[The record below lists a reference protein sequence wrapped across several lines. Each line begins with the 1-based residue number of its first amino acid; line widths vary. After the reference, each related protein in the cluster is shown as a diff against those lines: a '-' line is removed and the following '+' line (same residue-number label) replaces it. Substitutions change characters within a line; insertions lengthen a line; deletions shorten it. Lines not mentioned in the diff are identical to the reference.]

1 MNFGPWFSV
10 SLIRRVAF
18 VSLLCALPAQ
28 LAAQTAT
35 FVNAQAALG
44 TGFSQPTGLAVDAA
58 GDLFVVDNS
67 ANQVVKIAAGT
78 GVQTTIA
85 SGLKNPSAVAL
96 DSAGDVFISDS
107 GNNRVLVV
115 PPDGGPAL
123 TVGASGLNTPVQIAV
138 DSAGNLYIVDNG
150 NRQVL
155 KIWAD
160 GSAPSPVATGLDDP
174 QGVAVDGAGNVYIS
188 ELTAHAVIEVAANNT
203 QSLVI
208 ENLTP
213 TQLAVDPAGD
223 LFIAVSNGVTEVP
236 VGGGTP
242 VSVLSGIGSVQGIA
256 VDQEGRLYISIDG
269 QTTVTEVFTG
279 SVDFGPVPLC
289 SAGQQ
294 TSPGCFRTLSL
305 NFMLTGDE
313 SAVFPFGPFTLGAPG
328 GDFALATGSTCGSDT
343 SDPNCTVNITFTPS
357 LPGLRQGAVQVDTQS
372 SNLATVNISGTGV
385 GPEIGFIGAGQIN
398 LGSGLNAPSAVALD
412 GAGNVYIA
420 DTFNSRIVELPAG
433 GSAQVDYL
441 TGISLPSG
449 LAVDGNGDLIAAEV
463 VSASL
468 TSISSHPVG
477 ETSIGNGLS
486 APAGVAVDGAG
497 DIFVADSKNARVVK
511 LPANG
516 GAQTTVGTGLLGP
529 DGVAVDAAG
538 DVYIADTGNNRIVEV
553 PADGSAQ
560 LVIGSGFSAPQGVA
574 VDAAGDVFV
583 SDTGNNRVM
592 EFSAGGATQIA
603 LAESLNTPI
612 GIVVDGKGNVF
623 FADSGNNRVVE
634 IPISTLPSHKFAS
647 TEVGQTSTDSPYSLL
662 VESIGNQPLNI
673 GEVVYTADFPID
685 LAEGGMEPC
694 VGGLSLAP
702 GQVCELAA
710 NFTPLNPGP
719 LSESVILDDNSL
731 SPLGAAQNILLSG
744 NALLGQSIVFLPP
757 AGVTFGAAPI
767 DLSKL
772 AAATS
777 GQPVSF
783 KIVSGP
789 ATVKGTVVT
798 FTGAGAVVIEAMQA
812 GNASYVAAASVM
824 KTITVAKA
832 TPAIT
837 WATPASIVY
846 GAKLGTSQLDAR
858 STVAGKFVYTPAVGT
873 VLAAGSHELSVSFTA
888 TSSANYN
895 SAKATVT
902 IVVTKAALTVTA
914 NNITVKK
921 GSKIPKLTASYT
933 GFKNGDTAKVL
944 AGAPSLSTKATS
956 SSPAG
961 TYTITVKQGT
971 LAAKN
976 YMFKLVDGE
985 LKITAS
991 GVKKTGGAALP
1002 VPSPRAPF
1010 DEPLSFHF
1018 Q

>member
-1 MNFGPWFSV
+1 MRFSP
-10 SLIRRVAF
+10 SFALALFRFVAAG
-18 VSLLCALPAQ
+18 SLLCALPAR
-28 LAAQTAT
+28 LPAQTAS
-35 FVNAQAALG
+35 FVNAQTSLG
-44 TGFSQPTGLAVDAA
+44 TGFQQPTGLAVDSA
-58 GDLFVVDNS
+58 GDLFVVDNTGS
-67 ANQVVKIAAGT
+67 QVVKIDAKT
-78 GVQTTIA
+78 GGQTTIG
-85 SGLKNPSAVAL
+85 SNLLNPTGVAL
-96 DSAGDVFISDS
+96 DSVGDVFISDG
-107 GNNRVLVV
+107 GNNRVVVV
-115 PPDGGPAL
+115 PPDGGPQL

-160 GSAPSPVATGLDDP
+160 GSAPSAIATGLDDP

-188 ELTAHAVIEVAANNT
+188 ELTANAVIEVAPNNT

-213 TQLAVDPAGD
+213 TQLAVDLAGD
-223 LFIAVSNGVTEVP
+223 LFIATENGVTEVP
-236 VGGGTP
+236 AGGGTP
-242 VSVLSGIGSVQGIA
+242 VSVLSGIGFVQGIA
-256 VDQEGRLYISIDG
+256 VDQEGRLYVSIDG

-289 SAGQQ
+289 SLGQQ
-294 TSPGCFRTLSL
+294 TSAGCFRTLSL

-313 SAVFPFGPFTLGAPG
+313 SAVFPFGPFTLGAQG

-343 SDPNCTVNITFTPS
+343 SDPSCTVNITFTPS
-357 LPGLRQGAVQVDTQS
+357 LPGLRQGAIQVDTQI
-372 SNLATVNISGTGV
+372 SNLATVNIYGTGA
-385 GPEIGFIGAGQIN
+385 GPEIGFIGAAQIS

-433 GSAQVDYL
+433 GGAQFDYV

-463 VSASL
+463 SSASL
-468 TSISSHPVG
+468 TSISPHPVG
-477 ETSIGNGLS
+477 EASIGSGLS
-486 APAGVAVDGAG
+486 APVGVAVDGAG

-529 DGVAVDAAG
+529 DGVAVDSAG

-603 LAESLNTPI
+603 LADSLKTPI

-634 IPISTLPSHKFAS
+634 LPFSTLPSHKFAS

-662 VESIGNQPLNI
+662 IESIGNQPLNI
-673 GEVVYTADFPID
+673 GEVVYPADFPID
-685 LAEGGMEPC
+685 LAEGGIEPC
-694 VGGLSLAP
+694 VGGLNLAP
-702 GQVCELAA
+702 GQVCEVAA

-719 LSESVILDDNSL
+719 LSESVTLYDDSL
-731 SPLGAAQNILLSG
+731 SPSGAAQPILLSG
-744 NALLGQSIVFLPP
+744 NALLPQSIVFLLPSSAPFTPTP
-757 AGVTFGAAPI
+757 AN
-767 DLSKL
+767 LSSY

-777 GQPVSF
+777 GLPLSF
-783 KIVSGP
+783 KVVSGP
-789 ATVKGTVVT
+789 AKLSGSVVT
-798 FTGAGAVVIEAMQA
+798 LTGAGSVVIQASQA
-812 GNASYVAAASVM
+812 GNAAYVAAASVT
-824 KTITVAKA
+824 KTITITQA
-832 TPAIT
+832 TPEIIWTAPAAIT
-837 WATPASIVY
+837 Y
-846 GAKLGTSQLDAR
+846 GAKLSSAQLDAK
-858 STVAGKFVYTPAVGT
+858 STVAGKFTYLPAAGT
-873 VLAAGSHELSVSFTA
+873 VLPAGTETLAVTFTPTNTSGYATVKASVKITVNKA
-888 TSSANYN
+888 TLTV
-895 SAKATVT
+895 SAKNVS
-902 IVVTKAALTVTA
+902 I
-914 NNITVKK
+914 KK
-921 GSKIPKLTASYT
+921 GSAIPKFTPTYSGLVD
-933 GFKNGDTAKVL
+933 GDTAAKAL
-944 AGAPSLSTKATS
+944 TGAPSLTTTAKST
-956 SSPAG
+956 SPAG
-961 TYTITVKQGT
+961 TYPITVKQGT

-976 YMFKLVDGE
+976 YAFKFVNGVLT
-985 LKITAS
+985 ITS
-991 GVKKTGGAALP
+991 N
-1002 VPSPRAPF
+1002 
-1010 DEPLSFHF
+1010 
-1018 Q
+1018 